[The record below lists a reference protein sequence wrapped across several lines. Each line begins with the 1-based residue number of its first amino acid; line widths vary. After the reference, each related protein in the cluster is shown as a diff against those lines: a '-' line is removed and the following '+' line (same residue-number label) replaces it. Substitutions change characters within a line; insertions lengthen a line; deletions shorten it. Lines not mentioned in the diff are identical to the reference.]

1 MQMDS
6 SLYEDF
12 LFSCVVDAQFKFQ
25 SQLYNLV
32 ASLVGLGGVPGPQI
46 LVHKVAPL
54 DPAL

>member
-32 ASLVGLGGVPGPQI
+32 ASSSAWGACRDR
-46 LVHKVAPL
+46 KS
-54 DPAL
+54 